1 MQRVQMNKQWDCGLR
16 CVWIDSFLL
25 QFQPAPN
32 KMFKHRLHIAQI
44 GVKSKTL
51 QVAEISLGQ
60 RARENR
66 VLLEGGNIHE
76 DWFDTRAD
84 FFTKLGKNIEAAVVH
99 V

>member
-1 MQRVQMNKQWDCGLR
+1 MNKQWDRGLR

-32 KMFKHRLHIAQI
+32 KMFNHRLHIAQI
-44 GVKSKTL
+44 GAKSKPL
-51 QVAEISLGQ
+51 QVAEISPGQ
-60 RARENR
+60 RSRENR

-76 DWFDTRAD
+76 GWFDPRAD
-84 FFTKLGKNIEAAVVH
+84 LFTKLGKNVKAAVVH